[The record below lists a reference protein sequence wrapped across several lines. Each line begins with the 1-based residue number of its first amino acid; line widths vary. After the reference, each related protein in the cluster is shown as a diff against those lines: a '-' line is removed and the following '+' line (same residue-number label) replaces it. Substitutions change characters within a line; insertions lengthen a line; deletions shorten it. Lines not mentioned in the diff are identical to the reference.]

1 MENSIKQIT
10 DQELSQGVL
19 LLDHYDEA
27 AAMLSSSFRRAGFTG
42 PVIVLADSGFLP
54 ADVIS
59 LYRCFCRDSEGTPF
73 PGTKNNCKKITDRAA
88 AESAARD
95 EILPEAQAKPG
106 SRQYQLS
113 HAGWRMGKA
122 RYFNQI
128 ELPDYWEI
136 TGNGVSGEIHDLQ
149 HLRGRIFFAAP
160 SARRRVSEVDWL
172 NEKGIVRCTDHYD
185 NSGILYSRTVFN
197 KKGERFCRS
206 WFDEEARERIVEN
219 YVTGDILVNRNGKI
233 TLFRNRTE
241 LAVSML
247 KEIGADGRRIFYNS
261 LSIPLFVTEK
271 MKKPEK
277 GNVLFWQEGPRN
289 DIPGNMKMILEGR
302 SNTSEILVQ
311 NRESL
316 KNLLRLGA
324 SDQVLKPMGYLYG
337 YRRKN
342 RGGKDIL
349 ICTNSDQI
357 EQLQEIA
364 ENLPAGMQL
373 HIAAVTEMSAKL
385 LAFGKYENIRLYP
398 CARESLIDELLD
410 KCDYYLDIN
419 HGGEIVSAVKQAFLH
434 DELILG
440 FRKTL
445 HNPWYTAEE
454 NQFSDAA
461 DLCGV
466 LKHCHADSEV
476 LQKGLR
482 AQKDAAMEETEGA
495 YQKLFED

>member
-1 MENSIKQIT
+1 
-10 DQELSQGVL
+10 
-19 LLDHYDEA
+19 
-27 AAMLSSSFRRAGFTG
+27 
-42 PVIVLADSGFLP
+42 
-54 ADVIS
+54 
-59 LYRCFCRDSEGTPF
+59 
-73 PGTKNNCKKITDRAA
+73 
-88 AESAARD
+88 
-95 EILPEAQAKPG
+95 
-106 SRQYQLS
+106 
-113 HAGWRMGKA
+113 
-122 RYFNQI
+122 
-128 ELPDYWEI
+128 
-136 TGNGVSGEIHDLQ
+136 
-149 HLRGRIFFAAP
+149 
-160 SARRRVSEVDWL
+160 
-172 NEKGIVRCTDHYD
+172 IVRCTDHYD

-206 WFDEEARERIVEN
+206 WLDEQGRERIVEN
-219 YVTGDILVNRNGKI
+219 YVTGDILVNRNGTI

-241 LAVSML
+241 MAVSML

-277 GNVLFWQEGPRN
+277 GNVLFWQEGPRD
-289 DIPGNMKMILEGR
+289 DIPGNMRMILEGR

-324 SDQVLKPMGYLYG
+324 SDQVLKPMGYVYG
-337 YRRKN
+337 YKRENRR
-342 RGGKDIL
+342 GKDIL

-364 ENLPAGMQL
+364 ENLPPDMKL

-385 LAFGKYENIRLYP
+385 LAFGRCENVRLYP
-398 CARESLIDELLD
+398 CARESLIDGLLE

-454 NQFSDAA
+454 NQFTDA
-461 DLCGV
+461 DGLCDA
-466 LKHCHADSEV
+466 LRRCHADGGV
-476 LQKGLR
+476 LQERLR
-482 AQKDAAMEETEGA
+482 AQKTAAMEESEEA
-495 YQKLFED
+495 YQKLFEE

>member
-10 DQELSQGVL
+10 DQDLRQGVL

-27 AAMLSSSFRRAGFTG
+27 AAMLKNSFRRAGFTG
-42 PVIVLADSGFLP
+42 PAIVLSDSGFLP
-54 ADVIS
+54 SDVTS
-59 LYRCFCRDSEGTPF
+59 LYRCFCRDSRDLPL
-73 PGTKNNCKKITDRAA
+73 PGTKSSRKESTDRAA

-106 SRQYQLS
+106 SWQYQLS

-136 TGNGVSGEIHDLQ
+136 TGNGVSGEVHDLQ

-160 SARRRVSEVDWL
+160 SARRLVSEVDWL
-172 NEKGIVRCTDHYD
+172 HENGIVRCTDHYD

-206 WFDEEARERIVEN
+206 WFDEEGRERIVEN

-233 TLFRNRTE
+233 ALYKNRTE
-241 LAVSML
+241 LAVSLL

-271 MKKPEK
+271 MEKPER
-277 GNVLFWQEGPRN
+277 GNVLFWQEGPRD
-289 DIPGNMKMILEGR
+289 DIPGNMQMILEGR

-324 SDQVLKPMGYLYG
+324 SEEFLKPMGYVYG
-337 YRRKN
+337 YKREN
-342 RGGKDIL
+342 GAASDIL

-364 ENLPAGMQL
+364 ENLPSGMKI

-385 LAFGKYENIRLYP
+385 LAFGRYENIRLYP
-398 CARESLIDELLD
+398 CARESLIDGLLE

-434 DELILG
+434 NELILG
-440 FRKTL
+440 FRNTL
-445 HNPWYTAEE
+445 HNSWYMAEE
-454 NQFSDAA
+454 NQFSDA
-461 DLCGV
+461 DGLCDA
-466 LKHCHADSEV
+466 LKRCHSDGEV
-476 LQKGLR
+476 LQKRLR
-482 AQKDAAMEETEGA
+482 AQKTAAMEEREET
-495 YQKLFED
+495 YRKLFEE